1 MDHFNQHG
9 GQLMAEDC
17 SVAELAERFGTPLF
31 VYSKA
36 TFLRHL
42 AAYSDALS
50 DYPHLVCYGMKANS
64 NLAVLQA
71 LAKAGSGFDIVSQGE
86 LERVIAA
93 GGDPSKVVFSG
104 VGKQPGEM
112 RRALELGIYCF
123 NVESE
128 AELEILS
135 EVASDMDKTAPVS
148 IRVNPD
154 VDAGTHPY
162 ISTGLRDNKFGIPH
176 QRALRVY
183 QRAAELPGI
192 HISGIDC
199 HIGSQ
204 LTDLAPLMA
213 ALDKLLELID
223 AIAGLGIRLEH
234 IDLGGGLGVPYQDE
248 EPPHP
253 SEYLTLVKER
263 LAGSGLKLV
272 LEPGR
277 SIAANAGIMVTR
289 VNLLK
294 ENYGKHFAVVDG
306 AMNDLIRPSL
316 YSAWQRI
323 VPVMQAPTPGAT
335 SARFDVVG
343 PVCESGDFLGKD
355 RPLTLAPGDLLAVR
369 SAGAYGFV
377 MSSNY
382 NTRNRAA
389 EVLVDGDQAHLVR
402 RRETY
407 ADQFALE
414 SLVESGAQ
422 DAS

>member
-1 MDHFNQHG
+1 MDHFNYQT
-9 GQLMAEDC
+9 GQLMAEDV
-17 SVAELAERFGTPLF
+17 SLAELAEQHGTPLF

-36 TFLRHL
+36 TLIRHFKAYADSL
-42 AAYSDALS
+42 A

-64 NLAVLQA
+64 NLAVLEC
-71 LAKAGSGFDIVSQGE
+71 LAAAGAGFDIVSQGE
-86 LERVIAA
+86 LERVLMA
-93 GGDPSKVVFSG
+93 GGDPGKVVLSG

-112 RRALELGIYCF
+112 RRALEVGIHCF

-128 AELEILS
+128 AELDTLS
-135 EVASDMDKTAPVS
+135 GVASQMGVQAPVS

-154 VDAGTHPY
+154 VDAQTHPY
-162 ISTGLRDNKFGIPH
+162 ISTCLKDNKFGIAH
-176 QRALRVY
+176 ERALAVY
-183 QRAAELPGI
+183 RRAAELPGLKI
-192 HISGIDC
+192 TGIDC

-204 LTDLAPLMA
+204 LTDVTPFME
-213 ALDKLLELID
+213 ALDKLLELI
-223 AIAGLGIRLEH
+223 AALKSHGISLDH

-253 SEYLTLVKER
+253 SEYLSQVKAR
-263 LAGSGLKLV
+263 LAGTGLTLV

-277 SIAANAGIMVTR
+277 SIAANAGVMLTR

-294 ENYGKHFAVVDG
+294 ENHGKHFAVVDG

-323 VPVMQAPTPGAT
+323 IPVMQAPSPHAVQ
-335 SARFDVVG
+335 AQYDVVG

-355 RPLTLAPGDLLAVR
+355 RDLSLAPGDLLAVR
-369 SAGAYGFV
+369 SAGAYSFV

-382 NTRNRAA
+382 NTRPRAA
-389 EVLVDGDQAHLVR
+389 EILVDGEQAHLVR

-407 ADQFALE
+407 ADLLAHE
-414 SLVESGAQ
+414 SLVGSN
-422 DAS
+422 

>member
-1 MDHFNQHG
+1 MDHFNYQS
-9 GQLMAEDC
+9 GQLMAEDV
-17 SVAELAERFGTPLF
+17 SLAELAEQHGTPLF

-36 TFLRHL
+36 TLVRHFK
-42 AAYSDALS
+42 AYSDSLA

-64 NLAVLQA
+64 NLAVLQC
-71 LAKAGSGFDIVSQGE
+71 LAQAGAGFDIVSQGE
-86 LERVIAA
+86 LERVILA
-93 GGDPSKVVFSG
+93 GGDPAKVVFSG

-112 RRALELGIYCF
+112 RRALEVGIHCF

-135 EVASDMDKTAPVS
+135 EVARSMGKTAPVS

-154 VDAGTHPY
+154 VDAQTHPY

-176 QRALRVY
+176 ERALEVY
-183 QRAAELPGI
+183 QRAQSLPGLKI
-192 HISGIDC
+192 TGIDC

-204 LTDLAPLMA
+204 LTDVTPLMA
-213 ALDKLLELID
+213 ALEKLLELID
-223 AIAGLGIRLEH
+223 TLKGAGIELEH

-253 SEYLTLVKER
+253 SEYLSLVKAR
-263 LAGSGLKLV
+263 LAGSGLSLV

-277 SIAANAGIMVTR
+277 SIAANAGVMLTR

-294 ENYGKHFAVVDG
+294 ENHGKHFAVVDG

-323 VPVMQAPTPGAT
+323 IPVMQAASPSGV
-335 SARFDVVG
+335 SQCYDVVG

-355 RPLTLAPGDLLAVR
+355 RDLTLAPGDLLAVR
-369 SAGAYGFV
+369 SAGAYSFV

-382 NTRNRAA
+382 NTRPRAA
-389 EVLVDGDQAHLVR
+389 EILVDGEKAHLVR
-402 RRETY
+402 KRETY
-407 ADQFALE
+407 ADLLAHE
-414 SLVESGAQ
+414 SLIEN
-422 DAS
+422 

>member
-1 MDHFNQHG
+1 MDHFNYQS
-9 GQLMAEDC
+9 GQLMAEDV
-17 SVAELAERFGTPLF
+17 SLAELAEQYGTPLF

-36 TFLRHL
+36 TLVRHFK
-42 AAYSDALS
+42 AYSDSLA

-64 NLAVLQA
+64 NLAVLQC
-71 LAKAGSGFDIVSQGE
+71 LAQAGAGFDIVSQGE
-86 LERVIAA
+86 LERVILA
-93 GGDPSKVVFSG
+93 GGDPAKVVFSG

-112 RRALELGIYCF
+112 RRALEVGIHCF

-135 EVASDMDKTAPVS
+135 EVASSMGKTAPVS

-154 VDAGTHPY
+154 VDAQTHPY

-176 QRALRVY
+176 ERALEVY
-183 QRAAELPGI
+183 QRAQALPGLKI
-192 HISGIDC
+192 TGIDC

-204 LTDLAPLMA
+204 LTDVTPLMA
-213 ALDKLLELID
+213 ALEKLLELID
-223 AIAGLGIRLEH
+223 TLKGAGIELEH

-253 SEYLTLVKER
+253 SEYLSLVKAR
-263 LAGSGLKLV
+263 LAGSGLSLV

-277 SIAANAGIMVTR
+277 SIAANAGVMLTR

-294 ENYGKHFAVVDG
+294 ENHGKHFAVVDG

-323 VPVMQAPTPGAT
+323 IPVMQAASPGGV
-335 SARFDVVG
+335 SQSYDVVG

-355 RPLTLAPGDLLAVR
+355 RDLTLAPGDLLAVR
-369 SAGAYGFV
+369 SAGAYSFV

-382 NTRNRAA
+382 NTRPRAA
-389 EVLVDGDQAHLVR
+389 EILVDGDQAHLVR
-402 RRETY
+402 KRETY
-407 ADQFALE
+407 ADLLAHE
-414 SLVESGAQ
+414 SLIEN
-422 DAS
+422 

>member
-1 MDHFNQHG
+1 MDHFNYQT
-9 GQLMAEDC
+9 GQLMAEDV
-17 SVAELAERFGTPLF
+17 SLAELAEQHGTPLF

-36 TFLRHL
+36 TLIRHFKAYADSL
-42 AAYSDALS
+42 A

-64 NLAVLQA
+64 NLAVLEC
-71 LAKAGSGFDIVSQGE
+71 LAAAGAGFDIVSQGE
-86 LERVIAA
+86 LERVLMA
-93 GGDPSKVVFSG
+93 GGDPGKVVFSG

-112 RRALELGIYCF
+112 RRALEVGIHCF

-128 AELEILS
+128 AELDTLS
-135 EVASDMDKTAPVS
+135 EVASQMGVQAPVS

-154 VDAGTHPY
+154 VDAQTHPY
-162 ISTGLRDNKFGIPH
+162 ISTGLKDNKFGIAH
-176 QRALRVY
+176 ERALAVY
-183 QRAAELPGI
+183 RRSAELPGLKI
-192 HISGIDC
+192 TGIDC

-204 LTDLAPLMA
+204 LTDVTPLME
-213 ALDKLLELID
+213 ALDKLLELI
-223 AIAGLGIRLEH
+223 AALKSHGISLDH

-253 SEYLTLVKER
+253 SEHLAKVKAR
-263 LAGSGLKLV
+263 LAGTGLTLV

-277 SIAANAGIMVTR
+277 SIAANAGVMLTR

-294 ENYGKHFAVVDG
+294 ENHGKHFAVVDG

-323 VPVMQAPTPGAT
+323 IPVMQAPSPHAVQ
-335 SARFDVVG
+335 AQYDVVG

-355 RPLTLAPGDLLAVR
+355 RDLSLAPGDLLAVR
-369 SAGAYGFV
+369 SAGAYSFV

-382 NTRNRAA
+382 NTRPRAA
-389 EVLVDGDQAHLVR
+389 EILVDGEQAHLVR

-407 ADQFALE
+407 ADLLAHE
-414 SLVESGAQ
+414 SLVGSN
-422 DAS
+422 

>member
-1 MDHFNQHG
+1 MDHFNYQS
-9 GQLMAEDC
+9 GQLMAEDV
-17 SVAELAERFGTPLF
+17 SLAELAEQYGTPLF

-36 TFLRHL
+36 TLVRHL
-42 AAYSDALS
+42 KAYSDSLA
-50 DYPHLVCYGMKANS
+50 DYPHMICYGMKANS
-64 NLAVLQA
+64 NLAVLQC
-71 LAKAGSGFDIVSQGE
+71 LAQAGAGFDIVSQGE
-86 LERVIAA
+86 LERVILA
-93 GGDPSKVVFSG
+93 GGDPAKVVFSG

-112 RRALELGIYCF
+112 RRALEAGIHCF

-135 EVASDMDKTAPVS
+135 EVASSMGKTAPVS

-154 VDAGTHPY
+154 VDAQTHPY

-176 QRALRVY
+176 ERALEVY
-183 QRAAELPGI
+183 RRAQALPGLKI
-192 HISGIDC
+192 TGIDC

-204 LTDLAPLMA
+204 LTDVTPLMA
-213 ALDKLLELID
+213 ALEKLLELID
-223 AIAGLGIRLEH
+223 TLKGAGIELEH

-253 SEYLTLVKER
+253 SEYLSLVKAR
-263 LAGSGLKLV
+263 LAGSGLSLV

-277 SIAANAGIMVTR
+277 SIAANAGVMLTR

-294 ENYGKHFAVVDG
+294 ENHGKHFAVVDG

-323 VPVMQAPTPGAT
+323 IPVMQAASSGGV
-335 SARFDVVG
+335 SQCYDVVG

-355 RPLTLAPGDLLAVR
+355 RDLTLAPGDLLAVR
-369 SAGAYGFV
+369 SAGAYSFV

-382 NTRNRAA
+382 NTRPRAA
-389 EVLVDGDQAHLVR
+389 EILVDGDQAHLVR
-402 RRETY
+402 KRETY
-407 ADQFALE
+407 ADLLAHE
-414 SLVESGAQ
+414 SLIEN
-422 DAS
+422 

>member
-1 MDHFNQHG
+1 MDHFNYQS
-9 GQLMAEDC
+9 GQLMAEDV
-17 SVAELAERFGTPLF
+17 SLAELAEQYGTPLF

-36 TFLRHL
+36 TLVRHFK
-42 AAYSDALS
+42 AYSDSLA

-64 NLAVLQA
+64 NLAVLQC
-71 LAKAGSGFDIVSQGE
+71 LAQAGAGFDIVSQGE
-86 LERVIAA
+86 LERVILA
-93 GGDPSKVVFSG
+93 GGDPAKVVFSG

-112 RRALELGIYCF
+112 RRALEVGIHCF

-135 EVASDMDKTAPVS
+135 EVASSMGKTAPVS

-154 VDAGTHPY
+154 VDAQTHPY

-176 QRALRVY
+176 ERALEVY
-183 QRAAELPGI
+183 QRAQALTGLKI
-192 HISGIDC
+192 TGIDC

-204 LTDLAPLMA
+204 LTDVTPLMA
-213 ALDKLLELID
+213 ALEKLLELID
-223 AIAGLGIRLEH
+223 TLKGAGIELEH

-253 SEYLTLVKER
+253 SEYLSLVKAR
-263 LAGSGLKLV
+263 LAGSGLSLV

-277 SIAANAGIMVTR
+277 SIAANAGVMLTR

-294 ENYGKHFAVVDG
+294 ENHGKHFAVVDG

-323 VPVMQAPTPGAT
+323 IPVMQAASPDGV
-335 SARFDVVG
+335 SQCYDVVG

-355 RPLTLAPGDLLAVR
+355 RDLTLAPGDLLAVR
-369 SAGAYGFV
+369 SAGAYSFV

-382 NTRNRAA
+382 NTRPRAA
-389 EVLVDGDQAHLVR
+389 EILVDGDQAHLVR
-402 RRETY
+402 KRETY
-407 ADQFALE
+407 ADLLAHE
-414 SLVESGAQ
+414 SLIEN
-422 DAS
+422 